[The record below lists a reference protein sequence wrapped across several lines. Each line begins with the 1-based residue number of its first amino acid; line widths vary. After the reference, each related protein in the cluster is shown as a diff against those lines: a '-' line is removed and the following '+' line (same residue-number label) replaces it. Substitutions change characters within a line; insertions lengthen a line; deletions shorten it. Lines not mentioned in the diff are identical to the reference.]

1 MHGMSGIWKERSQDQ
16 LQCCKG
22 NRSHSDRQSRPRS
35 RRSLSWGNVDPCRQP
50 AAHRPARKYNHVQTQ
65 WHHWKLHPVRMTKLS
80 HFLMK
85 KRSFSCPR
93 QAWDKRK
100 VSSSR
105 NVALFAGAA
114 WADAADATDAVQAR
128 TFLWQCRQGW
138 RRGGD
143 LKRCYIHYS
152 AEANEWR
159 YS

>member
-1 MHGMSGIWKERSQDQ
+1 VCVRHTSPMPAEGP
-16 LQCCKG
+16 
-22 NRSHSDRQSRPRS
+22 DRVAVFSR
-35 RRSLSWGNVDPCRQP
+35 
-50 AAHRPARKYNHVQTQ
+50 YNHVQTQ

-159 YS
+159 YSQRL